1 MKHVVRR
8 TAPRLSSILILLAF
22 VALGATFVFPF
33 YYMFI
38 NAFKS
43 MPEYYKSTFAL
54 PQHFNG
60 VNFATMISQFHI
72 HINMLNSLFIS
83 ASTVVLTAFVG
94 LIASYVFAKR
104 PFRGSNVIYLVII
117 FSMFMPSQVTLIPL
131 YFLFSSLNLINT
143 PYSVILSFLAASIP
157 STIMLLTAYFKSIPN
172 EICEAAIID
181 GSGFFGII
189 RNVIYPMGKPA
200 IAVNATF
207 VFLRTWND
215 FLTPLVLL
223 TKREAQTVVVAL
235 SALVSRY
242 QSDPPY
248 QMAGLAIA
256 TLPAVAMYLFF
267 QRYLVEG
274 VNAGSIK

>member
-1 MKHVVRR
+1 MSKRR
-8 TAPRLSSILILLAF
+8 PLHPGSILIFLVF
-22 VALGATFVFPF
+22 LGLSASFIFPF

-43 MPEYYKSTFAL
+43 TPEYYKSTFKL
-54 PQHFNG
+54 PEHLNWI
-60 VNFATMISQFHI
+60 NFATMVSQFRI
-72 HINMLNSLFIS
+72 QVNMFNSIFIS
-83 ASTVVLTAFVG
+83 ASTVLLTTVLG
-94 LIASYVFAKR
+94 LPAAYVFAKR
-104 PFRGSNVIYLVII
+104 PFKGSNVLYLIII
-117 FSMFMPSQVTLIPL
+117 FSMFMPNQVTLIPL
-131 YFLFSSLNLINT
+131 YFLYSKMNLINT
-143 PYSVILSFLAASIP
+143 PYAVIICFLAASMP
-157 STIMLLTAYFKSIPN
+157 STIMLLTAYFKGIPN
-172 EICEAAIID
+172 ELCEAAIID
-181 GSGFFGII
+181 GCGFFGIV
-189 RNVIYPMGKPA
+189 RYVIYPLGKPA

-223 TKREAQTVVVAL
+223 TKKETQTVVVAL

-256 TLPAVAMYLFF
+256 TIPAIVMYLFF
-267 QRYLVEG
+267 QKYLVEG